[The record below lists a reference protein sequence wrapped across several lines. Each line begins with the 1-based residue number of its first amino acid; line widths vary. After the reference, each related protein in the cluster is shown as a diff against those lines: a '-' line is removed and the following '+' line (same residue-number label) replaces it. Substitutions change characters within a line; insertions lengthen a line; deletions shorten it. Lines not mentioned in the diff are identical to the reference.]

1 MATLDWQLT
10 DAGDATLVEVV
21 VTSDT
26 DTGIELTSNLTPV
39 WPPRRHSRPAA
50 GWNENGY
57 EGSVTAETPLVLG
70 YASPADPVEP
80 PATVAATGPVPD
92 EQDGSPTP
100 AELVRA
106 LGEAGPPRDAVP
118 TPTAP
123 STGADWPSASLPSD
137 ESSPDDT
144 GVSDHRAERSG
155 PEDGQMR
162 ATAGDRATA
171 DATPPPAVD
180 HWLDA
185 LEQRLDAAERLGTV
199 ETADEARAAVDA
211 VGGIDAVRRLCTHL
225 DADRTRC
232 DRLAGVDDRLDAV
245 EVPLSALERLV

>member
-10 DAGDATLVEVV
+10 DAGDATLVELV

-80 PATVAATGPVPD
+80 PATVAATGPVSNGR
-92 EQDGSPTP
+92 DGSPTP
-100 AELVRA
+100 AELVRS

-123 STGADWPSASLPSD
+123 STGADWPSATLPSE
-137 ESSPDDT
+137 ESGPDDT

-155 PEDGQMR
+155 PEDGMGV
-162 ATAGDRATA
+162 TEGDRATA
-171 DATPPPAVD
+171 DAPPAPAVD
-180 HWLDA
+180 PWLDA
-185 LEQRLDAAERLGTV
+185 LERRLDAAERLGAV

-211 VGGIDAVRRLCTHL
+211 VGGIDAVRRLCARL

>member
-1 MATLDWQLT
+1 MATLDWQFT
-10 DAGDATLVEVV
+10 DAGDATLVELV

-26 DTGIELTSNLTPV
+26 DTSIELTSNLTPV
-39 WPPRRHSRPAA
+39 WPPRRHSQPAA

-57 EGSVTAETPLVLG
+57 EGSVTAETPLMLG

-80 PATVAATGPVPD
+80 PATVATTGPVPD
-92 EQDGSPTP
+92 GRDGSPTP
-100 AELVRA
+100 EELVRS

-123 STGADWPSASLPSD
+123 SSGVDWPSSTLPSE
-137 ESSPDDT
+137 ESGPDDT

-155 PEDGQMR
+155 LEDGMR
-162 ATAGDRATA
+162 VTEGGGRATA
-171 DATPPPAVD
+171 DTPPAPAVD
-180 HWLDA
+180 PWLDA
-185 LEQRLDAAERLGTV
+185 LERRLDAAERLGAV

-211 VGGIDAVRRLCTHL
+211 VGGIDAVRRLCARL

-232 DRLAGVDDRLDAV
+232 DRLAEVDDRLDAV
-245 EVPLSALERLV
+245 EVPLSALDRLV